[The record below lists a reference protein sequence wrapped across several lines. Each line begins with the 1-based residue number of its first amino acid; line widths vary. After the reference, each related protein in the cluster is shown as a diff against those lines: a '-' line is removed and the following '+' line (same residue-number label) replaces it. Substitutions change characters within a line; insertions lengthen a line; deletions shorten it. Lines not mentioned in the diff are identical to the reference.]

1 MNWNANCKHTP
12 TPHLLLECCFV
23 ALHLVAAAFSTPAAF
38 VRTCPLVHPSLPCRR
53 LPAGAAVATPAA
65 AFSRQ
70 ACLRF
75 HHKSWSDSCVDPQ
88 HLHSSVPAQVT
99 AHLCLLHMLKRLLV
113 TCRAGAKQ
121 IWSCWH
127 RNAVLQRRNRPR
139 VMRTTDSNCTLH
151 CMCYA
156 CVCVCLC
163 CVVCAQSY
171 ANTQISG
178 LQCLAV
184 TQTTAACL
192 HVHCCLLPTHT
203 AIQALWLC
211 LRAFRP
217 LSRSSCMV
225 GMVVRAAIAGGAPGA
240 RPVGCLLLLQ
250 MQAARVR

>member
-1 MNWNANCKHTP
+1 M
-12 TPHLLLECCFV
+12 PHLLLECCLV

-38 VRTCPLVHPSLPCRR
+38 VCTCPLVHPSLPCRR

-75 HHKSWSDSCVDPQ
+75 HRKSWNDSCVDPQ
-88 HLHSSVPAQVT
+88 HWHSSVPAQVT

-139 VMRTTDSNCTLH
+139 VMRTTDSNCTLP

-156 CVCVCLC
+156 CVCAY
-163 CVVCAQSY
+163 VVLSVLSHM
-171 ANTQISG
+171 QIHRF
-178 LQCLAV
+178 LACSV
-184 TQTTAACL
+184 WLLHRPLLPACMCTAAC
-192 HVHCCLLPTHT
+192 
-203 AIQALWLC
+203 C
-211 LRAFRP
+211 LRTQLFK
-217 LSRSSCMV
+217 LSGSVCARFGRCR
-225 GMVVRAAIAGGAPGA
+225 GAA
-240 RPVGCLLLLQ
+240 VWS
-250 MQAARVR
+250 VWW